1 MVLENHGQSNK
12 SNSHSTQMGFLAF
25 FKLIIQLKLN
35 SFGHMAMQKTKAS
48 SARATNAAPQ
58 FRSAAVARM
67 TLIPVATLRV
77 WEQRYQAV
85 SPSTTASGHRLY
97 DLSDVQRVLL
107 LRQLTRQGH
116 AISSLAQLKTEQ
128 LQTLIGQYAGIAR
141 ARQLKHRESG
151 GELRLVVVGQALA
164 ERLRRP
170 AVAQYAREVIEVVA
184 EFATLAEAVQ
194 AAPAARRSRKTRVDA
209 LVWYSPGLQPSV
221 PAELKAAREAW
232 AVQEAAVVYR
242 FAGAAARR
250 VFSDTGA
257 LLFRDAAD
265 ETELGAALASL
276 ASRLPRRQEPAGPPA
291 HQASSG
297 GASSR
302 RPVSASPRRFD
313 DAVLTAIAALPSTSA
328 CECPRHVAELLMQI
342 ANFESYSAD
351 CASRHQ
357 DDAELHAHLHQ
368 VAGITRQLFES
379 AIEAVARHEGLS
391 LS

>member
-1 MVLENHGQSNK
+1 
-12 SNSHSTQMGFLAF
+12 
-25 FKLIIQLKLN
+25 
-35 SFGHMAMQKTKAS
+35 MQKTKAS

-67 TLIPVATLRV
+67 TLMPVATLRV
-77 WEQRYQAV
+77 WEQRYRAV

-116 AISSLAQLKTEQ
+116 AISSLAPLKTEQ
-128 LQTLIGQYAGIAR
+128 LQTLVGQHDEVAP
-141 ARQLKHRESG
+141 ARQLRHRESDKG
-151 GELRLVVVGQALA
+151 LRLVVVGQALA
-164 ERLRRP
+164 KRLRRP
-170 AVAQYAREVIEVVA
+170 AVAQRARDVIEVVA
-184 EFATLAEAVQ
+184 EFATLAEAAQ
-194 AAPAARRSRKTRVDA
+194 AARAAKRSRKGRVDA
-209 LVWYSPGLQPSV
+209 LVWYSPGLQPSA
-221 PAELKAAREAW
+221 PPELEAVREAW

-250 VFSDTGA
+250 VFSDTGV
-257 LLFRDAAD
+257 LLLRDAAD
-265 ETELGAALASL
+265 DTELGAALASL
-276 ASRLPRRQEPAGPPA
+276 ASRLPRRREPAGPPD

-302 RPVSASPRRFD
+302 LTVSAASRRFD
-313 DAVLTAIAALPSTSA
+313 DAVLTAIAALPSTSV

-357 DDAELHAHLHQ
+357 DDAELHTHLHQ
-368 VAGITRQLFES
+368 VAGIARQLFES
-379 AIEAVARHEGLS
+379 AVEAVARYEGLS

>member
-1 MVLENHGQSNK
+1 
-12 SNSHSTQMGFLAF
+12 
-25 FKLIIQLKLN
+25 
-35 SFGHMAMQKTKAS
+35 MQKSKAS
-48 SARATNAAPQ
+48 SSRATKAAPQ

-67 TLIPVATLRV
+67 TLMPVATLRV
-77 WEQRYQAV
+77 WEQRYRAV

-116 AISSLAQLKTEQ
+116 AISSLAPLKTDQ
-128 LQTLIGQYAGIAR
+128 LQTLVGQHAAVTPP
-141 ARQLKHRESG
+141 RQLKRRESG
-151 GELRLVVVGQALA
+151 GGLRLLVVGQALA

-170 AVAQYAREVIEVVA
+170 AVAQYAEEVIEVVA
-184 EFATLAEAVQ
+184 EFATLAEATQ
-194 AAPAARRSRKTRVDA
+194 AARAAGRSRQGSVDA
-209 LVWYSPGLQPSV
+209 LVWYSPSLQASAPL
-221 PAELKAAREAW
+221 ELEAVREAW

-257 LLFRDAAD
+257 LLLCDTAGD
-265 ETELGAALASL
+265 TELGAALASL
-276 ASRLPRRQEPAGPPA
+276 ASRLPRKRDPAGPPD

-297 GASSR
+297 GVSSR
-302 RPVSASPRRFD
+302 LTVFAAPRRFD
-313 DAVLTAIAALPSTSA
+313 DAVLTAIAALPSTSV

-368 VAGITRQLFES
+368 VAGIARQLFES
-379 AIEAVARHEGLS
+379 AIEAVASHEGLS